1 MRNEQN
7 WNVLGGERQGWR
19 KDLRKCLQKCVT
31 AKRNVGAGPG
41 GVGSCTWQL
50 SLNQVKTHTWDGGWS
65 HSIKPWN
72 RKSDKKEMEEI
83 CVEIHTGSSK
93 NEMGSG
99 LHVIHSFKQYM
110 HG

>member
-1 MRNEQN
+1 M
-7 WNVLGGERQGWR
+7 WVLGLEEG
-19 KDLRKCLQKCVT
+19 
-31 AKRNVGAGPG
+31 
-41 GVGSCTWQL
+41 GSCTWQL